1 MKIHKQKFWNAIGGL
16 WSIDVNQMVVINQP
30 IKEVFETFN
39 DGEKLTAKFGSPC
52 VISTSKGE
60 PISWMN
66 RLISGVVINYES
78 GKKLSFTY
86 GRRNWKGY
94 QEKKHKSQANLEFY
108 DLTDKGLTGTLVV
121 LNHAR
126 VPLKYV
132 KQVEDSWPN
141 EIWKKWNGMI
151 VETFSS
157 TMPVKIK
164 KQAMF
169 DAIMDSTKLSE
180 LTDSSC
186 TINRQMKIFKMYND
200 TVIGMIAED
209 GDIIRFHWRNKEW
222 PEDYYSEVVF
232 DFDEHKK
239 PALVLI
245 HRYIPTA
252 FYKKT
257 AEVWEEFLK
266 RASVRTN

>member
-1 MKIHKQKFWNAIGGL
+1 
-16 WSIDVNQMVVINQP
+16 
-30 IKEVFETFN
+30 
-39 DGEKLTAKFGSPC
+39 
-52 VISTSKGE
+52 
-60 PISWMN
+60 
-66 RLISGVVINYES
+66 
-78 GKKLSFTY
+78 
-86 GRRNWKGY
+86 
-94 QEKKHKSQANLEFY
+94 
-108 DLTDKGLTGTLVV
+108 
-121 LNHAR
+121 
-126 VPLKYV
+126 
-132 KQVEDSWPN
+132 
-141 EIWKKWNGMI
+141 MI
-151 VETFSS
+151 VETFS
-157 TMPVKIK
+157 TTIPVKIR

-209 GDIIRFHWRNKEW
+209 GDIIRFHWRLVVEHVERIEKADRVNRNKEW
-222 PEDYYSEVVF
+222 PDDYYSEVVF

>member
-1 MKIHKQKFWNAIGGL
+1 
-16 WSIDVNQMVVINQP
+16 MVVINQP

-60 PISWMN
+60 PISEEETG
-66 RLISGVVINYES
+66 S
-78 GKKLSFTY
+78 KLNLLRACNGT
-86 GRRNWKGY
+86 
-94 QEKKHKSQANLEFY
+94 HVLTLEFY